1 MRAAIPAR
9 VQRECLQW
17 LLRPCSDGVSPA
29 KVEGGQAAPLLGVKE
44 EEGQAN
50 TGVKALPASILKR
63 WEKLRPTFF
72 KKSCKHRIWFLP
84 LIGYSENSS

>member
-1 MRAAIPAR
+1 MKAAIPAR

-29 KVEGGQAAPLLGVKE
+29 KVEGGRAAPVLGEE

-50 TGVKALPASILKR
+50 TGVNSLPVSILKR
-63 WEKLRPTFF
+63 WEKLQPTFP
-72 KKSCKHRIWFLP
+72 KNSSNHRIWFLP
-84 LIGYSENSS
+84 HRIFRE